1 MADFWR
7 NIATNQERLTPS
19 EDALVWRLRGENMP
33 WDKIERRIK
42 KTRAMTGR
50 ECFGPEPR
58 TILRACLLCREDFKA
73 KTKFQRMC
81 ERCRKKAA

>member
-7 NIATNQERLTPS
+7 DIATNQERLTPS

-42 KTRAMTGR
+42 NTRAIVDR
-50 ECFGPEPR
+50 ECFGPAPK
-58 TILRACLLCREDFKA
+58 TILRACLMCRDDFQA
-73 KTKFQRMC
+73 KSRFQRMC
-81 ERCRKKAA
+81 DRCRRRAA